1 VLIAPGFEANMH
13 RFIRLGAAPLAA
25 LLVLAESSHAPAAE
39 TRLRVNV
46 FANPQNIAL
55 YAAQQKGFFAR
66 HGLAVEIQFTPNSRA
81 QRTGLVQGA
90 FEIAQAAVDNAVA
103 LVEVEKADVIIVA
116 GGSDGLNELMVRPE
130 INSYADIRGR
140 AVVVDQPDTAYA
152 LLLYKMLAVQGLH
165 KGDYRVIP
173 GGDCAARH
181 AAVQPDKGGVAAM
194 MNPPCNFIVRKEG
207 FKSFGRPTDVVGP
220 YLADGIWV
228 MRPWAQRNAD
238 TLVRYLQAII
248 AGSRWSADAAN
259 RAEAA
264 AIVAKYLEVDADVA
278 VSSVEAGVG
287 PHGGLA
293 RDARIDLAGFAN
305 TLRLRAEM
313 IGGDRSADPQKY
325 LDMSYYGRALER
337 P

>member
-1 VLIAPGFEANMH
+1 MH
-13 RFIRLGAAPLAA
+13 RCFPVRAATAA
-25 LLVLAESSHAPAAE
+25 LLLLLAQSLHARAAE
-39 TRLRVNV
+39 TRVRVNV
-46 FANPQNIAL
+46 FANPQNVAL
-55 YAAQQKGFFAR
+55 YAARDKGFFAR
-66 HGLAVEIQFTPNSRA
+66 RGLAVEIQFTPNSRA

-103 LVEVEKADVIIVA
+103 LVEVEKADVAIVA

-152 LLLYKMLAVQGLH
+152 LLLYKMLTVHGLNT
-165 KGDYRVIP
+165 GDYRVMP

-181 AAVQPDKGGVAAM
+181 AAVQPDRGGVAAM

-207 FKSFGRPTDVVGP
+207 FKSLGRPTDVVGP

-228 MRPWAQRNAD
+228 MRPWARQNAD
-238 TLVRYLQAII
+238 TLVGYLQAII
-248 AGSRWSADAAN
+248 EGYRWSAEAAN

-264 AIVAKYLEVDADVA
+264 AIVAKYLKVDADVA
-278 VSSVEAGVG
+278 ANSVEAGVG

-293 RDARIDLAGFAN
+293 RDARIDLTGFGN
-305 TLRLRAEM
+305 TLKLRAEM
-313 IGGDRSADPQKY
+313 MGGDRNADPQKY
-325 LDMSYYGRALER
+325 LDLSYYGRALAGL
-337 P
+337 

>member
-1 VLIAPGFEANMH
+1 MH
-13 RFIRLGAAPLAA
+13 RFIRLRAAAVAA
-25 LLVLAESSHAPAAE
+25 LLVLAQSPHASAAE

-55 YAAQQKGFFAR
+55 YAAREKGFFAKR
-66 HGLAVEIQFTPNSRA
+66 GLAVEIQFTPNSRA
-81 QRTGLVQGA
+81 QRSGLVQGA
-90 FEIAQAAVDNAVA
+90 FEIAQSAVDNAVA

-152 LLLYKMLAVQGLH
+152 LLLYKMLAVHGLR
-165 KGDYRVIP
+165 KGDYTVVP
-173 GGDCAARH
+173 GGDCAARR

-194 MNPPCNFIVRKEG
+194 MNPPCNFIVRREG
-207 FKSFGRPTDVVGP
+207 FKSLGRPTDVVGP

-228 MRPWAQRNAD
+228 MRRWAERNPD

-248 AGSRWSADAAN
+248 EGYRWSADAAN

-264 AIVAKYLEVDADVA
+264 AIVARYLKVDADIA
-278 VSSVEAGVG
+278 TSSVEAGVG
-287 PHGGLA
+287 PNGGLA
-293 RDARIDLAGFAN
+293 KDARIDLVGFAN

-313 IGGDRSADPQKY
+313 MAGDHDADPQKF
-325 LDMSYYGRALER
+325 LDLSYYRRALAG

>member
-1 VLIAPGFEANMH
+1 L
-13 RFIRLGAAPLAA
+13 RAATLAA
-25 LLVLAESSHAPAAE
+25 LLVLAESRSAPAAE
-39 TRLRVNV
+39 ARLRVNV

-55 YAAQQKGFFAR
+55 YAAREKGFFAR
-66 HGLAVEIQFTPNSRA
+66 RGLAVEIQFTPNSRA

-103 LVEVEKADVIIVA
+103 LVEVENADVIIVA

-130 INSYADIRGR
+130 INAYADIRGR

-152 LLLYKMLAVQGLH
+152 LLLYKMLAVHGLH
-165 KGDYRVIP
+165 KGDYTVMP
-173 GGDCAARH
+173 GGDCAARR
-181 AAVQPDKGGVAAM
+181 AAVAPAKGGVAAM
-194 MNPPCNFIVRKEG
+194 MNPPCNFIVRKDG

-238 TLVRYLQAII
+238 TLVRYLQAVI
-248 AGSRWSADAAN
+248 AGYRWSADAAN

-264 AIVAKYLEVDADVA
+264 AIVAKYLAVDADVA
-278 VSSVEAGVG
+278 VNSVEAGVG
-287 PHGGLA
+287 PRGGLA
-293 RDARIDLAGFAN
+293 KDARVDLAGFSN

-313 IGGDRSADPQKY
+313 MGGNRNADPQKY
-325 LDMSYYGRALER
+325 LDLSYYARALAA

>member
-1 VLIAPGFEANMH
+1 MV
-13 RFIRLGAAPLAA
+13 A
-25 LLVLAESSHAPAAE
+25 LLVLAQSQHARTAE
-39 TRLRVNV
+39 THVRVNV
-46 FANPQNIAL
+46 FANPQNVAL
-55 YAAQQKGFFAR
+55 YAAREKGFFAR
-66 HGLAVEIQFTPNSRA
+66 RGIAVEIQFTPNSRA
-81 QRTGLVQGA
+81 QRSGLVQGG
-90 FEIAQAAVDNAVA
+90 FEIAQSAVDNAVA

-140 AVVVDQPDTAYA
+140 GVVVDQPDTAYA

-165 KGDYRVIP
+165 KGDYRIIP

-181 AAVQPDKGGVAAM
+181 AAVQPGRGAVAAM

-238 TLVRYLQAII
+238 TLVRYLQAIVE
-248 AGSRWSADAAN
+248 GYRWSAEPAN

-264 AIVAKYLEVDADVA
+264 AIVAKYLKVDADVA
-278 VSSVEAGVG
+278 ANSIEAGVG
-287 PHGGLA
+287 PKGGLA
-293 RDARIDLAGFAN
+293 KDAHLDLAGFAN
-305 TLRLRAEM
+305 TLRLRAEIM
-313 IGGDRSADPQKY
+313 GGDRNADLHKY
-325 LDMSYYGRALER
+325 LDLTYYGRALDGR
-337 P
+337 

>member
-1 VLIAPGFEANMH
+1 MH
-13 RFIRLGAAPLAA
+13 RSVQLRAALLAG
-25 LLVLAESSHAPAAE
+25 LLVLAVAPHAPAAE

-55 YAAQQKGFFAR
+55 YAAQQKGFLAR
-66 HGLAVEIQFTPNSRA
+66 HGLAVEIAFTPNSRA

-90 FEIAQAAVDNAVA
+90 FDIAQSAVDNAVA

-130 INSYADIRGR
+130 ISSYADIRGR
-140 AVVVDQPDTAYA
+140 DVVVDRPDTAYA
-152 LLLYKMLAVQGLH
+152 LLLYKMLATQGLH
-165 KGDYRVIP
+165 TGDYKVVP
-173 GGDCAARH
+173 AGDCTARH
-181 AAVQPDKGGVAAM
+181 AAVQPGRGGVAAM

-207 FKSFGRPTDVVGP
+207 FKSLGRPTDVVGP

-228 MRPWAQRNAD
+228 MRPWARQNAD

-248 AGSRWSADAAN
+248 EGYRWSAEPAN

-264 AIVAKYLEVDADVA
+264 AIVARYLKVDADVA
-278 VSSVEAGVG
+278 ADSVEAGVG
-287 PHGGLA
+287 PKGGLA
-293 RDARIDLAGFAN
+293 KDARIDMAGFAN

-313 IGGDRSADPQKY
+313 MGGDRNADPQKY
-325 LDMSYYGRALER
+325 LDLSYYQRALAGL
-337 P
+337 

>member
-1 VLIAPGFEANMH
+1 MNFVQLRAVS
-13 RFIRLGAAPLAA
+13 LAT
-25 LLVLAESSHAPAAE
+25 LLVLAGHSYAPAAE

-55 YAAQQKGFFAR
+55 YAAREKGFFAR
-66 HGLAVEIQFTPNSRA
+66 RGLAVEIQFTPNSRA

-103 LVEVEKADVIIVA
+103 LVDVEKADVVIVA

-152 LLLYKMLAVQGLH
+152 LLLYKMLAVHGLH
-165 KGDYRVIP
+165 QGDYRVIP
-173 GGDCAARH
+173 GGDCAARR

-207 FKSFGRPTDVVGP
+207 FKSLGRPTDVVGP

-238 TLVRYLQAII
+238 TLVRYLQAIV
-248 AGSRWSADAAN
+248 AGYRWSAAAAN
-259 RAEAA
+259 HTEAA
-264 AIVAKYLEVDADVA
+264 AIVAKYLKVDADVA
-278 VSSVEAGVG
+278 TNSVEAGVG
-287 PHGGLA
+287 PQGGLA
-293 RDARIDLAGFAN
+293 KDAHIDLEGFAN

-313 IGGDRSADPQKY
+313 MGGDHDADPQKY
-325 LDMSYYGRALER
+325 LDLSYYGRALAGL
-337 P
+337 

>member
-1 VLIAPGFEANMH
+1 MH
-13 RFIRLGAAPLAA
+13 CRLRLRAATVAT
-25 LLVLAESSHAPAAE
+25 LLVLVEIASARAGE
-39 TRLRVNV
+39 THLRVNV

-55 YAAQQKGFFAR
+55 YAAREKGFFAR
-66 HGLAVEIQFTPNSRA
+66 RGLAVDIQFTPNSRA
-81 QRTGLVQGA
+81 QRSGLVQGA

-103 LVEVEKADVIIVA
+103 LVEVEKADVVIVA

-130 INSYADIRGR
+130 IGSYADIRGR

-152 LLLYKMLAVQGLH
+152 LLLYKMLATHGLH
-165 KGDYRVIP
+165 KGDYTVMP
-173 GGDCAARH
+173 GGDCAARR
-181 AAVQPDKGGVAAM
+181 AAVQPERGGVAAM
-194 MNPPCNFIVRKEG
+194 MNPPCNFIVRKDG
-207 FKSFGRPTDVVGP
+207 FKSFGRPTDVVGA

-248 AGSRWSADAAN
+248 AGYRWSADAAN

-264 AIVAKYLEVDADVA
+264 AIVAKYLKVDADVA
-278 VSSVEAGVG
+278 TNSVEAGVG
-287 PHGGLA
+287 PRGGLA
-293 RDARIDLAGFAN
+293 KDARIDLAGFAN

-313 IGGDRSADPQKY
+313 IGGERDADPQKY
-325 LDMSYYGRALER
+325 LDLSYYRQALAE

>member
-1 VLIAPGFEANMH
+1 MH
-13 RFIRLGAAPLAA
+13 CSFRLRAASLAA
-25 LLVLAESSHAPAAE
+25 LLVLAQSSHASAAE
-39 TRLRVNV
+39 TWLRVNV

-55 YAAQQKGFFAR
+55 YAAREKGFFAR
-66 HGLAVEIQFTPNSRA
+66 RGLAVEIQFTPNSRA

-90 FEIAQAAVDNAVA
+90 FEIAQSAVDNAVA

-140 AVVVDQPDTAYA
+140 GVVVDQPDTAYA

-165 KGDYRVIP
+165 KGDYTVIP

-181 AAVQPDKGGVAAM
+181 AAVQPGRGGVAAM

-228 MRPWAQRNAD
+228 MRPWAQRNGE
-238 TLVRYLQAII
+238 TLVRYLQAVID
-248 AGSRWSADAAN
+248 GYRWSADVAN

-264 AIVAKYLEVDADVA
+264 AIVASYLKVEADVA
-278 VSSVEAGVG
+278 ASSVEAGVG
-287 PHGGLA
+287 PQGGLA
-293 RDARIDLAGFAN
+293 KDARMDHAGFAN

-313 IGGDRSADPQKY
+313 VGGDHSADPHKY
-325 LDMSYYGRALER
+325 LDLSYYGRALAG